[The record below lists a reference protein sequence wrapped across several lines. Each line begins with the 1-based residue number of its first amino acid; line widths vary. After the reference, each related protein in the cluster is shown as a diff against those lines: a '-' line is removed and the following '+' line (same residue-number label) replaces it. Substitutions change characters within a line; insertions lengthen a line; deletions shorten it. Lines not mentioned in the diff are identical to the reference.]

1 HAGYGVKAVRER
13 SARQRVGTAD
23 AVGTAVA
30 GTVHC
35 AVYGPGLLP
44 DVLHDVHL
52 AARRPADLR
61 DVIAQHP
68 KRGPQPL
75 PARDLNARLDPAVL
89 PRAQTLGL
97 EARRSVRLVT
107 ERLVPRLDH
116 EVTVLESRVLDPI
129 GIELELGVHPA
140 IAPSLPHPLGGVE
153 HG

>member
-23 AVGTAVA
+23 AVGTGVS

-44 DVLHDVHL
+44 AVLHDVHL

-68 KRGPQPL
+68 NRGPQPL

-116 EVTVLESRVLDPI
+116 EVTVLESRVLGPI
-129 GIELELGVHPA
+129 GIEVELGVPHA
-140 IAPSLPHPLGGVE
+140 IARRLRHALGRGDD
-153 HG
+153 G